1 MKYGVAIIGA
11 GNIAKEHILGY
22 LNLKDRCEIKA
33 ICDVYIDKAK
43 SLAIENSLKVDI
55 VDDYKLLLKRDDI
68 DIVSICLPPSLHQK
82 VTCDFLKENKNV
94 LCEKPMASS
103 LNEAKLMIDQAEK
116 STALLS
122 IVSQNRFMKS
132 IMKVKQMLDSKIF
145 GKIVYTRV
153 NSMWYR
159 GDNYYTLWWRGTW
172 EKEGG
177 GCTLNHS
184 VHQIDLMGWLLGNP
198 ISIYSTIK
206 NYLHANSEVEDT
218 SLSIIEFSNSIAQL
232 GVSLNDMD
240 EKQEFYIQC
249 ENASIAI
256 PWKIRCMKQK
266 ENGFPIRDEEKE
278 KYYNN
283 LYNELDEIEIEG
295 HSAQILNF
303 INALDKK
310 EDLIVSAQDGYKA
323 LEIITAIYKSS
334 RLKELVHLPL
344 KEDDEFMSK
353 ETIIK
358 KMPRFYEKSKSVENL
373 KDGITL

>member
-11 GNIAKEHILGY
+11 GNIAKNHIEGY
-22 LNLKDRCEIKA
+22 LKLVDRCEIKV
-33 ICDVYIDKAK
+33 ICDVYKEKAEK
-43 SLAIENSLKVDI
+43 LADDNLLHVDI
-55 VDDYKLLLKRDDI
+55 YQNYTFIFDRDDI
-68 DIVSICLPPSLHQK
+68 DIVSICLPPSFHQQ
-82 VTCDFLKENKNV
+82 VTCDFLQRNINV
-94 LCEKPMASS
+94 LCEKPMAAS
-103 LNEAKLMIDQAEK
+103 LKEAKLMVDQA
-116 STALLS
+116 SRSSAILS
-122 IVSQNRFMKS
+122 IVSQNRFNKS
-132 IMKVKQMLDSKIF
+132 LMKVKEMIDSNIF

-159 GDNYYTLWWRGTW
+159 GDNYYNLWWRGTW

-206 NYLHANSEVEDT
+206 NYLHTNSEVEDT
-218 SLSIIEFSNSIAQL
+218 SLSIIEFANSIAQL

-249 ENASIAI
+249 EKASIAI
-256 PWKIRCMKQK
+256 PWKVRCMKQK

-303 INALDKK
+303 INAIDKK
-310 EDLIVSAQDGYKA
+310 EELIVSARDGYKA
-323 LEIITAIYKSS
+323 LEIITAIYKSAL
-334 RLKELVHLPL
+334 LKELVKLPL
-344 KEDDEFMSK
+344 ESDDEFMKK
-353 ETIIK
+353 ETIVER
-358 KMPRFYEKSKSVENL
+358 MPRFYKKSTSVENL
-373 KDGITL
+373 NDEISL

>member
-1 MKYGVAIIGA
+1 
-11 GNIAKEHILGY
+11 
-22 LNLKDRCEIKA
+22 
-33 ICDVYIDKAK
+33 
-43 SLAIENSLKVDI
+43 
-55 VDDYKLLLKRDDI
+55 
-68 DIVSICLPPSLHQK
+68 
-82 VTCDFLKENKNV
+82 
-94 LCEKPMASS
+94 
-103 LNEAKLMIDQAEK
+103 
-116 STALLS
+116 
-122 IVSQNRFMKS
+122 
-132 IMKVKQMLDSKIF
+132 MKVKQMLDSNIF

-206 NYLHANSEVEDT
+206 NYLHTNSEVEDT

-240 EKQEFYIQC
+240 EKQEFFIQC
-249 ENASIAI
+249 EKASISI
-256 PWKIRCMKQK
+256 PWKVRCMKQK
-266 ENGFPIRDEEKE
+266 ENGFPIRDERSE
-278 KYYNN
+278 KYFNDI
-283 LYNELDEIEIEG
+283 YNELEEIKVEG

-303 INALDKK
+303 INAIDKK

-323 LEIITAIYKSS
+323 LEIISAIYKSS
-334 RLKELVHLPL
+334 LLKELVHLPL

-353 ETIIK
+353 ENIIK
-358 KMPRFYEKSKSVENL
+358 KMPRFYKKSKSVENL

>member
-11 GNIAKEHILGY
+11 GNIAKEHVLGY

-43 SLAIENSLKVDI
+43 SLAKDNFLSVDI
-55 VDDYKLLLKRDDI
+55 VDDYTLLLKREDI
-68 DIVSICLPPSLHQK
+68 DIVSICLPPSLHQQ
-82 VTCDFLKENKNV
+82 VTCDFLKENKHV

-103 LNEAKLMIDQAEK
+103 LNEAKLMIDQMEK

-122 IVSQNRFMKS
+122 IVSQNRFKKS
-132 IMKVKQMLDSKIF
+132 IMKVKQMLDSNIF

-184 VHQIDLMGWLLGNP
+184 VHQIDLMGWLLGDP

-206 NYLHANSEVEDT
+206 NYLHTNSEVEDT
-218 SLSIIEFSNSIAQL
+218 SLSIIEFANSIAQL

-240 EKQEFYIQC
+240 EKQEFFIQC
-249 ENASIAI
+249 EKASISI

-266 ENGFPIRDEEKE
+266 ENGFPIRDERSE
-278 KYYNN
+278 KYFNDI
-283 LYNELDEIEIEG
+283 YNELEEIKVEG

-303 INALDKK
+303 INAIDKK

-323 LEIITAIYKSS
+323 LEIISAIYKSS
-334 RLKELVHLPL
+334 LLKELVHLPL

-353 ETIIK
+353 ENIIN
-358 KMPRFYEKSKSVENL
+358 KMPRFYKKSKSVENL